1 MNMFKKIRLFL
12 GNYIAVRYFR
22 RWRDR
27 KQFERWQERR
37 IIRHLDYIR
46 TRSSFYR
53 TLWGEK
59 EAHDW
64 RSFPLINKKIMMD
77 NFDTLNT
84 VGVKKEEAFSVALQA
99 EASRDFT
106 PTINDVTI
114 GLSSGTSGNRGLFL
128 VSPEERISWAGTM
141 LARLLPGSLLRAER
155 VAFFLRADSNL
166 YRTVQGKKLQFKFFD
181 LLNPL
186 TQHIE
191 ELHDYTPTLLVAPP
205 SMLRMLADAINSG
218 DLWLTTM
225 PHKVIAV
232 AEVLDPLDRQHIEAA
247 FNQRVHQVYQCTEG
261 FLATTCRYG
270 TLHLNEDVVA
280 IEKEYIDR
288 ESGKFVPIVTDFS
301 RYSQPIVRY
310 RLDDILTEAPPCRC
324 GSIYTAIQS
333 IEGRCDDC
341 FYLPSLTGTQ
351 QLLPV
356 FPDFISRAIMAAP
369 HVLAYY
375 ALQKSPAE
383 IEIRLRLPLEDW
395 TAGTAAIDSAL
406 QQLFAR
412 TGCQNPLISYLVDEE
427 DKASHAPYRKLRRVE
442 RRFAV
447 NV

>member
-1 MNMFKKIRLFL
+1 MNVFKKIWLFL
-12 GNYIAVRYFR
+12 GNYLTVRYLR
-22 RWRDR
+22 HWRDR

-37 IIRHLDYIR
+37 IVRHLDHIR

-59 EAHDW
+59 SSRDW

-84 VGVKKEEAFSVALQA
+84 VGMKKEEAFSVALEA

-106 PTINDVTI
+106 PTINEVTI

-128 VSPEERISWAGTM
+128 VSPEERISWAGMM
-141 LARLLPGSLLRAER
+141 LARLLPGSLFRAER

-166 YRTVQGKKLQFKFFD
+166 YRSVQGKKLQFKFFD

-186 TQHIE
+186 SQHIE

-218 DLWLTTM
+218 DLWLTAM
-225 PHKVIAV
+225 PRKIIAV

-247 FNQRVHQVYQCTEG
+247 FKQRAHQVYQCTEG

-288 ESGKFVPIVTDFS
+288 EAGKFVPIVTDFS
-301 RYSQPIVRY
+301 RYTQPIVRY

-324 GSIYTAIQS
+324 GSVYTAIQS

-341 FYLPSLTGTQ
+341 FYLLSLTGND

-369 HVLAYY
+369 QVLAYH
-375 ALQKSPAE
+375 ALQTSPQE

-395 TAGTAAIDSAL
+395 TAGTTAIDSAL
-406 QQLFAR
+406 QRLFAR
-412 TGCQNPLISYLVDEE
+412 TGCQTPQISYLVDEGDNE
-427 DKASHAPYRKLRRVE
+427 SQVPYRKLRRVE